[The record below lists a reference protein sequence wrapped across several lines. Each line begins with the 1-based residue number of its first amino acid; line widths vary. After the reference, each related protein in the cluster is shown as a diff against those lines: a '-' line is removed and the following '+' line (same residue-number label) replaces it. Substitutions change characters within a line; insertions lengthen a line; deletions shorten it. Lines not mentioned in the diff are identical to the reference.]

1 MGKNTMAR
9 RRRIPRA
16 AGTVRSTTLMLSGCL
31 LLPATLAMWP
41 DTARAQSLEA
51 ALASVYQSNPMLLSE
66 RAKLRAT
73 DEKLPQA
80 LSNWRPKVSLNFAQ
94 GISDYGAPAGGV
106 TPPSPSHNFVIGT
119 APQAYGIAI
128 AQPVYRGGR
137 TDAEKTE
144 ALNLIRGERAKL
156 LLTEQEVFLAGVKD
170 YLDVVLAAAT
180 LDLNVEH
187 LTLAQH
193 ELQVTRGRFNAGE
206 LTQTDVAQAEATYA
220 NAVAER
226 QRADAAVHV
235 ANAAFV
241 HDIGFAP
248 RQLHTPSAAPLLPVT
263 REAAMELAGRN
274 NPAVIAGGFAID
286 AAQSD
291 VRLIRGELLPTL
303 TLNARVDQERSTFNN
318 NAQTDNKEVYAE
330 LSVPLYEAGSVYS
343 RSRQAQQTV
352 AQLRNDYEEAR
363 RVAILAASQAWDD
376 KQSQDASLL
385 ALDREVKA
393 DQISLDGVKSEQAVG
408 ARTELDV
415 LTAEETLFQ
424 AKLAQVQAEHDK
436 LLAEFT
442 LEAATG
448 QLTAAG
454 LGIRVAPY
462 DADEHLQAVRDKWY
476 GLTTP
481 GDAGR
486 AAVAPAPAKYTNGGY
501 YDIGEPGTGVV
512 VPQLDQTST
521 RDYIG
526 AQASSGGQPR
536 QNPNQAV
543 DSATLAALNDYD
555 HDLRPRTSTSKWMDS
570 GDP

>member
-16 AGTVRSTTLMLSGCL
+16 AGTMRSTMLLLSGCL
-31 LLPATLAMWP
+31 LTVTLTMRP
-41 DTARAQSLEA
+41 DKARAQSLEA
-51 ALASVYQSNPMLLSE
+51 ALAAVYQSNPVLLSE

-128 AQPVYRGGR
+128 TQPVYRGGR
-137 TDAEKTE
+137 TDAEKSQ

-156 LLTEQEVFLAGVKD
+156 LVTEQEVFLAGVKD
-170 YLDVVLAAAT
+170 YLDVVLAAAA
-180 LDLNVEH
+180 LDLNNEH
-187 LTLAQH
+187 LNLAQH
-193 ELQVTRGRFNAGE
+193 ELQVTRGRFHAGE

-226 QRADAAVHV
+226 QRADAAIGV
-235 ANAAFV
+235 AKAAFA
-241 HDIGFAP
+241 HDIGFVP
-248 RQLHTPSAAPLLPVT
+248 RQLHAPSAAPLLPAT
-263 REAAMELAGRN
+263 RESAMELAGRN
-274 NPAVIAGGFAID
+274 NPAVIAGGFAIE
-286 AAQSD
+286 AAQND

-363 RVAILAASQAWDD
+363 RVAVLAASQAWDD
-376 KQSQDASLL
+376 KQSQKASLL
-385 ALDREVKA
+385 ALDREIQA

-415 LTAEETLFQ
+415 LTAAETLFQ
-424 AKLAQVQAEHDK
+424 AKLAKVQAEHDE
-436 LLAEFT
+436 LVAEFT
-442 LEAATG
+442 LDAATG

-454 LGIRVAPY
+454 LGIRVTPY
-462 DADEHLQAVRDKWY
+462 DADEHLAAIRDKWY
-476 GLTTP
+476 GLATP
-481 GDAGR
+481 GDSAR
-486 AAVAPAPAKYTNGGY
+486 PAPAAAPARYTNGGY
-501 YDIGEPGTGVV
+501 YDIGEPGTGVIL
-512 VPQLDQTST
+512 PQLDQTGT

-526 AQASSGGQPR
+526 AQAAGGGQPR
-536 QNPNQAV
+536 QSANQVV

-555 HDLRPRTSTSKWMDS
+555 HDLRPRKSANKWMDS
-570 GDP
+570 SDP